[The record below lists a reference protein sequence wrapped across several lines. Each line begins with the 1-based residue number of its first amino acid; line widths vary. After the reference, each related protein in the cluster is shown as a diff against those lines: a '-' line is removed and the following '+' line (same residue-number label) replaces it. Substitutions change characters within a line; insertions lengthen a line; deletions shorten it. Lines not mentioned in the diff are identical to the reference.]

1 MMKNLTFT
9 MCLTTFSTKSAKR
22 YTLLKLFSGYLRP
35 PGSPKN
41 PCAEWIQLNYPIWTP
56 LKNKDQE
63 NYATEKDR
71 ENYGA
76 GHFLQSGVIS
86 AL

>member
-1 MMKNLTFT
+1 MPALVDH
-9 MCLTTFSTKSAKR
+9 
-22 YTLLKLFSGYLRP
+22 
-35 PGSPKN
+35 
-41 PCAEWIQLNYPIWTP
+41 ENYPIWTP

-71 ENYGA
+71 ENYA
-76 GHFLQSGVIS
+76 PEHSSQSGVIS